1 MANASRYGLPELTTT
16 KPKVIKQPDA
26 NSPSKSAQLLAEIML
41 RTDSKR
47 KQRSLSNVWSALEHL
62 RQMKSRDFT
71 AASVA
76 RAIEALKLPGPK
88 AQSIRNAEGQDFRDI
103 IRAYESEY
111 GEKTNRLS
119 GCSDPDD
126 FLYGISDLR
135 TAARVRELLAD
146 YRSSQR
152 QINMLKNLISQLS
165 PVEIDDDLSFAP
177 LVAKELAAPTAH
189 PEFSPLEIN
198 SVVSFLKEI
207 EESGE
212 CLNIRFDSSSGALL
226 WKEGALEL
234 AAPGFFHILTK
245 IAAKGK

>member
-1 MANASRYGLPELTTT
+1 
-16 KPKVIKQPDA
+16 
-26 NSPSKSAQLLAEIML
+26 ML
-41 RTDSKR
+41 RTSSKR
-47 KQRSLSNVWSALEHL
+47 KQRSLSNVWNALEHL

-103 IRAYESEY
+103 IRSYESEH
-111 GEKTNRLS
+111 GDKTNKQS
-119 GCSDPDD
+119 GCSDPDE

-152 QINMLKNLISQLS
+152 QINMLKNLISKLS
-165 PVEIDDDLSFAP
+165 PVELDCDPSFAP
-177 LVAKELAAPTAH
+177 PVAKELAASTVR
-189 PEFSPLEIN
+189 PEFSPMEVN

-212 CLNIRFDSSSGALL
+212 YLGIRFDSSSGALL

-245 IAAKGK
+245 IASRGKSDGL